1 MAPSTHGVTPS
12 PSPPH
17 AGVCDSLSVL
27 ICLFAR
33 RCHSFLEDEMAANVG
48 RCTSLDSFR
57 SEWVRGS
64 LDYQRAVDALD
75 AAKQSVEQARAVAGA
90 GIDDDIAR
98 HARETA
104 EHARQRL
111 AEIEAVLERQFNE
124 FCGVSE

>member
-1 MAPSTHGVTPS
+1 
-12 PSPPH
+12 
-17 AGVCDSLSVL
+17 
-27 ICLFAR
+27 
-33 RCHSFLEDEMAANVG
+33 MAANAV
-48 RCTSLDSFR
+48 RRSALDSFR

-75 AAKQSVEQARAVAGA
+75 AARQSVEQARAVAGA
-90 GIDDDIAR
+90 APDDESAR

-111 AEIEAVLERQFNE
+111 AEIEAALERQFNE